1 VSLDAQGMLEVNRTL
16 IFEAA
21 RSSVLGGSSVPLVV
35 SMAVWGRG
43 CSPAALERLQPFSRN
58 LGYNG
63 SLVTTPPPEV
73 VREVL
78 GKSWSAELEES
89 RPGRFPAIG
98 VALGE
103 TVWEWWNL
111 DGTVEPEERENL
123 F

>member
-1 VSLDAQGMLEVNRTL
+1 MLEVNRAL
-16 IFEAA
+16 ILQAAQAAAEA
-21 RSSVLGGSSVPLVV
+21 GSSHPAVV
-35 SMAVWGRG
+35 SMATWGRG
-43 CSPAALERLQPFSRN
+43 CHPGVLAELQPYSRH

-63 SLVTTPPPEV
+63 SLVTTPPLEV

-78 GKSWSAELEES
+78 GNSWSDDLGMS
-89 RPGRFPAIG
+89 RQGRFPAIG

-111 DGTVEPEERENL
+111 DGTVEPEDL